1 MKQVTTVVFLCAILN
16 GCEKVVDIKQI
27 SPSEVEYCNL
37 EDDVEGSWVSDS
49 VHVVSIIDTVDS
61 ITENKEPTLTY
72 YLDVKCAQ
80 EKTFRLSYIT
90 FAGVETE
97 DVRSTNFEEA
107 NGRFYVYNQLD
118 SLQDTSSAPFV
129 MNYVF
134 VTNDRITATMVQNP
148 NAFQQTTYTL
158 FLRRDL

>member
-1 MKQVTTVVFLCAILN
+1 MKQIATVVFLYAILI
-16 GCEKVVDIKQI
+16 GCEKVVDIKEI
-27 SPSEVEYCNL
+27 TPSEVEYCNL

-80 EKTFRLSYIT
+80 EKIFRLSYIT

-118 SLQDTSSAPFV
+118 SLQDTLSAPFV

-134 VTNDRITATMVQNP
+134 DTNERIIATIVQNP

>member
-1 MKQVTTVVFLCAILN
+1 MRNFIVMLALSILFFA
-16 GCEKVVDIKQI
+16 CEKVVDIKEI
-27 SPSEVEYCNL
+27 APTEVVFCNL
-37 EDDVEGSWVSDS
+37 NSDVEGSWVSDS
-49 VHVVSIIDTVDS
+49 VHVVSVIDTVDS
-61 ITENKEPTLTY
+61 ITEDKAPTLTY
-72 YLDVKCAQ
+72 FLDVKCAA
-80 EKTFRLSYIT
+80 ETSFRLSYVT

-129 MNYVF
+129 LDYVF
-134 VTNDRITATMVQNP
+134 DSNERITATMVQNP

-158 FLRRDL
+158 FLRRAL